1 MDLVCDARCRL
12 FLCFIVL
19 GWNLWPVSPAQAQ
32 PLYRCVEG
40 DRWVFQQTRCA
51 PGTGAEF
58 KLSPENRIG
67 SPLRPGERRYLKE
80 RLEARRTGR
89 SNIGSIGPGQ
99 GEARQSSQRT
109 CLSKSQA
116 LERVRRKLHQGYKPT
131 EGERLR
137 QRRDALETYLSRF
150 CD

>member
-1 MDLVCDARCRL
+1 MDLDRTTPCFL
-12 FLCFIVL
+12 FLGFIVL
-19 GWNLWPVSPAQAQ
+19 GWCFLPVSGARAQT
-32 PLYRCVEG
+32 LYRCADG

-89 SNIGSIGPGQ
+89 SNIGSVGA
-99 GEARQSSQRT
+99 GEKTRRSSEKV

-116 LERVRRKLHQGYKPT
+116 LERVHRKLRRGYKPT
-131 EGERLR
+131 DGERLR
-137 QRRDALETYLSRF
+137 RRRDALEEYLSRF